1 MASGRIVVDLA
12 VLAHQE
18 EATIAE
24 AIGDLSRQDIL
35 GDPHVDLRI
44 WILANGCR
52 DRTAAAAQDA
62 VARLEPG
69 TVALFTVLDL
79 PKPGKSRTVGAFIH
93 TLARPEADAFVFL
106 DADCRLIAAD
116 TVSRMVG
123 AVASRAELQVF
134 TGRPVKD
141 IVHYRT
147 KLGFVERLIAAGAEQ
162 LTDFRKSIAGGLYCI
177 RAETARR
184 IHLPVGLPVEDG
196 FVRAMVLT
204 DFLSEP
210 ERFERIDGDPE
221 VFFIYESIRTV
232 PALVKHQTRI
242 VVGSA
247 INTML
252 YGRIRRLAP
261 TSAQAQALLKEAAQD
276 DEWLARV
283 LREELPRAPYGYVPF
298 HFLVKRLSRF
308 DMALVRQP
316 QRFAAFLGGLGLDAV
331 AYVLATV
338 RMMTGRAAGHW

>member
-35 GDPHVDLRI
+35 GDPHVDLRV

-69 TVALFTVLDL
+69 TAALFTVLDL

-261 TSAQAQALLKEAAQD
+261 TSAQAQALLKEAAQH

>member
-1 MASGRIVVDLA
+1 MAPDRIVVDLA

-18 EATIAE
+18 EKTIAE

-35 GDPHVDLRI
+35 SDPAVDIRI
-44 WILANGCR
+44 WLLANGCR
-52 DRTAAAAQDA
+52 DRTAEAARAA
-62 VARLEPG
+62 VGRLAPG
-69 TVALFTVLDL
+69 LSDRFTVLDL
-79 PKPGKSRTVGAFIH
+79 PQPGKSRTVGAFIQ
-93 TLARPEADAFVFL
+93 TISRPEAQMFVFL
-106 DADCRLIAAD
+106 DADCRLIEVD
-116 TVSRMVG
+116 TISRMV
-123 AVASRAELQVF
+123 AALATRPELQVF

-141 IVHYRT
+141 IVYHAR

-162 LTDFRKSIAGGLYCI
+162 LSDYRKSIAGGLYCI
-177 RAETARR
+177 RAEVARR

-210 ERFERIDGDPE
+210 EHFERIDGDPG
-221 VFFIYESIRTV
+221 VFFIYESIRTI

-247 INTML
+247 INTTL

-261 TSAQAQALLKEAAQD
+261 TSREAQQMLRDAAQD
-276 DEWLARV
+276 DGWLARV
-283 LREELPRAPYGYVPF
+283 LKEELPRAPFGYVPF
-298 HFLVKRLSRF
+298 HFLVKRLTRF
-308 DMALVRQP
+308 DRGLLRHP
-316 QRFAAFLGGLGLDAV
+316 QRLAAFVGGLGLDAV

-338 RMMTGRAAGHW
+338 RMMSGRAAGHW